1 MEDSKSK
8 KKISF
13 NTIGWILCII
23 VAATLIVFNARKSSK
38 EIEELRNELETTK
51 EEVLMNSVFID
62 HTRKASFEMFH
73 TMGSL
78 LSLTLVKDNMVMAKI
93 ITETTELVGDDC
105 MPEFDYKEIRMKSLD
120 NIKEAIQKL
129 KEDGS
134 H

>member
-8 KKISF
+8 RKITF
-13 NTIGWILCII
+13 NVVGWFLCII
-23 VAATLIVFNARKSSK
+23 VAVTLIILNVKNSSK
-38 EIEELRNELETTK
+38 EIRELREELEATK

-78 LSLTLVKDNMVMAKI
+78 LSLTLVKDNMIMAKI

-105 MPEFDYKEIRMKSLD
+105 MPEFDSKEIKMKSLD